1 MEKKVTLKDIAVK
14 AGFSTITV
22 SKALR
27 NHQDISE
34 NTRQFI
40 KQIAAELGYVKNAS
54 ATSLRTGSTYTLAFI
69 IGDIT
74 NPFFGILARYVE
86 QHAKAEGYTIIVMN
100 TDEVPEKELDAVK
113 AAISSNVDGV
123 LIVPCQKDD
132 TAIRL
137 MESHNLPYV
146 LIGRYFPE
154 CTRHTV
160 TIDDYSGG
168 YQAATHLLDQGYTR
182 ILMLNAEPD
191 LSASTERFRGYQQ
204 AHLDRGIIPDSSLCV
219 YGKSTTGE
227 CEETLEKCASVS
239 FDALFAYNDIL
250 AFQAITLLE
259 KKGYRIP
266 QDLAVVGFD
275 DISSHV
281 GYLPPIT
288 SVSVPF
294 DNLAES
300 SVNQILA
307 QIKNLPVDPMTIVK
321 VQLNIKD
328 TTPSKRESGLEKG
341 TRL

>member
-1 MEKKVTLKDIAVK
+1 MDKNVTLKDIAVK

-34 NTRQFI
+34 STRQYI

-54 ATSLRTGSTYTLAFI
+54 ATGLRTGSTYTLALI

-74 NPFFGILARYVE
+74 NPFFGILARHVE
-86 QHAKAEGYTIIVMN
+86 QHAKKEGYTIIVMN

-132 TAIRL
+132 AAIRL
-137 MESHNLPYV
+137 MESRNLPYV
-146 LIGRYFPE
+146 LIGRHFPE
-154 CTRHTV
+154 CARHAV
-160 TIDDYSGG
+160 TIDDFSGG
-168 YQAATHLLDQGYTR
+168 YQATNHLLEQGYTR
-182 ILMLNAEPD
+182 ILMLNADPD
-191 LSASTERFRGYQQ
+191 LSASTDRLRGYQQ

-227 CEETLEKCASVS
+227 CEETLEKCANLS

-259 KKGYRIP
+259 KKGYRVP
-266 QDLAVVGFD
+266 EDLAVVGFD
-275 DISSHV
+275 DVISYV

-288 SVSVPF
+288 SISVPF
-294 DNLAES
+294 DDLAEM
-300 SVNQILA
+300 SVNQLLA
-307 QIKNLPVDPMTIVK
+307 QVKNLPVNPMTTVK
-321 VQLNIKD
+321 VRLNIRG
-328 TTPSKRESGLEKG
+328 TTPPKKSKADNI
-341 TRL
+341 

>member
-1 MEKKVTLKDIAVK
+1 MDKNVTLKDIAAK

-27 NHQDISE
+27 DHHDISE

-40 KQIAAELGYVKNAS
+40 KQIAADLGYVKNAS
-54 ATSLRTGSTYTLAFI
+54 ATSLRTGSTCKLALI

-74 NPFFGILARYVE
+74 NPFFGILTRYVE
-86 QHAKAEGYTIIVMN
+86 WHAKKEGYSIIVMN
-100 TDEVPEKELDAVK
+100 TDEVPEKELDAAR

-132 TAIRL
+132 AAIRL
-137 MESHNLPYV
+137 MESRNLPYV
-146 LIGRYFPE
+146 LIGRHFPE
-154 CTRHTV
+154 ITRHAV

-168 YQAATHLLDQGYTR
+168 YQATKHLLEQGYSR
-182 ILMLNAEPD
+182 ILMLNADPD
-191 LSASTERFRGYQQ
+191 LSASTDRFRGYQQ

-227 CEETLEKCASVS
+227 CKETLEKCADLS

-266 QDLAVVGFD
+266 EDLAVVGFD
-275 DISSHV
+275 DVSAHV

-294 DNLAES
+294 DDLAKI
-300 SVNQILA
+300 SVDQLLA
-307 QIKNLPVDPMTIVK
+307 QIKNLPVEPTTVVK
-321 VQLNIKD
+321 VGLNTGT
-328 TTPSKRESGLEKG
+328 TTPPKKV
-341 TRL
+341 